1 MIRKLAL
8 ISIVGAAAGC
18 ATVGL
23 APLQWESTMAGQ
35 DAYPGRVAAT
45 VATGITGTVVHVSLA
60 GGTPGAT
67 HPWHIHRGTCGNDL
81 GIVGATEAY
90 PALRPG
96 TDGRANASATVNVAL
111 IPGDSYFVN
120 VHASPQNLGTIVACS
135 NLRRG
140 TP

>member
-1 MIRKLAL
+1 MIRMLAL
-8 ISIVGAAAGC
+8 LTIAGAAGC

-23 APLQWESTMAGQ
+23 TPLQWETTTAGQ

-45 VATGITGTVVHVSLA
+45 VATGITGTVAHVSLA
-60 GGTPGAT
+60 GGTSGAT

-81 GIVGATEAY
+81 GIVGAADAY

-96 TDGRANASATVNVAL
+96 GDGRANASATVNVAL
-111 IPGDSYFVN
+111 VPGDSYFVN